1 MELLNTPDAAT
12 YLKISRITL
21 EKWRSQGVGP
31 IYVKIGRH
39 VKYRREDLD
48 TYITKHTVNNED
60 RNKSSKNSKET

>member
-31 IYVKIGRH
+31 IYVKIGRQ

-48 TYITKHTVNNED
+48 IYITKHTVNNED